1 MRPVSA
7 PATPSDPS
15 PARTLATLAS
25 VVGFACVAG
34 WFLAPAPAWIVAAAS
49 AWLLTLVAFVR
60 VGRRGGRVPDV
71 VWIWLAVG
79 ALLGLAFA
87 VWMARVVWG

>member
-1 MRPVSA
+1 MSDTT
-7 PATPSDPS
+7 TPSDTS
-15 PARTLATLAS
+15 PARTVATLAS
-25 VVGFACVAG
+25 VAGLACVAG
-34 WFLAPAPAWIVAAAS
+34 WFLAIKPAWIVAAAS

-60 VGRRGGRVPDV
+60 VGRRGGRVPDM

-87 VWMARVVWG
+87 VWMARAVWG

>member
-1 MRPVSA
+1 MSDTT
-7 PATPSDPS
+7 TPSDTS

-25 VVGFACVAG
+25 VVGIACVTG
-34 WFLAPAPAWIVAAAS
+34 WFLAPALAWIVAAAC
-49 AWLLTLVAFVR
+49 AWVLNLVAFVR

-87 VWMARVVWG
+87 VWMARAVWG